1 MNLQIQVPANLE
13 KALKL
18 RASAAGKDVAA
29 FVVDALR
36 EELSLGEPA
45 LEVPN
50 PTSSNFSD
58 WLSKWRQGA
67 PKTNHFVDDS
77 RESIY
82 AGCGE

>member
-13 KALKL
+13 QALKL

-36 EELSLGEPA
+36 DELSQEEHTMEASSPA
-45 LEVPN
+45 A
-50 PTSSNFSD
+50 SSFSD
-58 WLSKWRQGA
+58 WLSRWRQGA

>member
-13 KALKL
+13 QALKL

-36 EELSLGEPA
+36 EELTQGEQTT
-45 LEVPN
+45 ETPN
-50 PTSSNFSD
+50 PVESSFSD
-58 WLSKWRQGA
+58 WLSSWRQHA

>member
-13 KALKL
+13 QALKL
-18 RASAAGKDVAA
+18 CASAAGKDVAT

-36 EELSLGEPA
+36 EELLLVE
-45 LEVPN
+45 LTLDVPN
-50 PTSSNFSD
+50 PSSSSFSD
-58 WLSKWRQGA
+58 WLSKWRQRA
-67 PKTNHFVDDS
+67 PKTNQFVDDS